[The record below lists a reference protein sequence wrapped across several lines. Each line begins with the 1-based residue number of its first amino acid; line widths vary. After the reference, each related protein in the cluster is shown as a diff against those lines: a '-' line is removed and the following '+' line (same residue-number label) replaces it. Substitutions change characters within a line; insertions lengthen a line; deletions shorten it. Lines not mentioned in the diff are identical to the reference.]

1 MQRNYPAKL
10 QGNIVTDM
18 RIDISKPEP
27 RQISSIFRAV
37 VRHVVSRFSEDV
49 AGYSGKN
56 TTAARNTLGM

>member
-10 QGNIVTDM
+10 QGIIVKD
-18 RIDISKPEP
+18 ILFHISKPEP
-27 RQISSIFRAV
+27 RQISSIFRAA